1 MFQPFPMLAGR
12 RAQVWHY
19 QPAYRRPKHFHEESE
34 INLITRGQGTIQLGE
49 REIEVRAG
57 SLVWFPP
64 GLDHYLATASQDCE
78 LLTTGFQPELLEA
91 FTRAHSQS
99 FSFARPWQQLN
110 ENQALKVA
118 IVLGQTH
125 EAIDP
130 QSVELRS
137 LEVLRTLSQ
146 LSTAGASHLGHRAA
160 SFIVA
165 HPTMSRDRL
174 AQTISSNRGDISRH
188 FHREHGMTLR
198 QYRNVLRTLHFIRLN
213 SGGTC
218 NLAGAAHQAG
228 FGSYS
233 QCHRVI
239 RTLFGVSPRE
249 FVAKRRQ
256 FSSKDEFEPLAEF
269 LVAEVPSDDELPTV
283 ADLTLSNC
291 MP

>member
-1 MFQPFPMLAGR
+1 MLAGR

-34 INLITRGQGTIQLGE
+34 INLITRGRGTIQLGE
-49 REIEVRAG
+49 REVEVRAG

-64 GLDHYLATASQDCE
+64 GLDHYLATASEDFE

-91 FTRAHSQS
+91 FKREHSRT

-125 EAIDP
+125 EATDP

-137 LEVLRTLSQ
+137 LEVLRTLSR
-146 LSTAGASHLGHRAA
+146 LSTTGASHLGHRAA

-165 HPTMSRDRL
+165 HPTISRDRL
-174 AQTISSNRGDISRH
+174 AQAVRSNRGDISRR
-188 FHREHGMTLR
+188 FHRDHGMTLR

-213 SGGTC
+213 NGGTC
-218 NLAGAAHQAG
+218 TLAGAAVHAG

-239 RTLFGVSPRE
+239 RSLFGISPRE
-249 FVAKRRQ
+249 LAAKRPQ
-256 FSSKDEFEPLAEF
+256 FSSEDEFKPLSEF
-269 LVAEVPSDDELPTV
+269 LVTEAHADDELPTV
-283 ADLTLSNC
+283 ADG
-291 MP
+291 PAQR